1 MGVEQVK
8 GVDYNYVYSI
18 KANNVIYKTYTK
30 DTVDIY
36 EAILDKFNIKYK
48 TTYDKDSQLETTNV
62 E

>member
-1 MGVEQVK
+1 MGVEQVE

-18 KANNVIYKTYTK
+18 KANNVIDKTYTK
-30 DTVDIY
+30 DTVDIC

>member
-1 MGVEQVK
+1 MGVEQVE
-8 GVDYNYVYSI
+8 GVDYDYVYSI

-36 EAILDKFNIKYK
+36 EAILDKFNIKYE
-48 TTYDKDSQLETTNV
+48 TTYDKDSQLETTTV